1 MEALYVTLVY
11 LFFLFFLLVI
21 NYYVHLISTKDQYT
35 KEELSN
41 IMPYLSDSWKT
52 MNERYS
58 SSGLITS
65 FIFSSLVGLL
75 IPFLSIHWFFN
86 SSILVCIFFLVF
98 PVVKERLDSMK
109 VSSTGSYSVDIQNY
123 FAYYAGV
130 ILLGFGTGTGGSL
143 MYNWANHREM
153 SFLWFM
159 LNLAVVVVLMQ
170 YALRREL
177 NGR

>member
-41 IMPYLSDSWKT
+41 ILPYLSDSWKA

-65 FIFSSLVGLL
+65 FILSSLVGLL
-75 IPFLSIHWFFN
+75 IPFLSVHWFFN
-86 SSILVCIFFLVF
+86 SSILFCIFFLVF

-109 VSSTGSYSVDIQNY
+109 
-123 FAYYAGV
+123 
-130 ILLGFGTGTGGSL
+130 
-143 MYNWANHREM
+143 
-153 SFLWFM
+153 
-159 LNLAVVVVLMQ
+159 
-170 YALRREL
+170 
-177 NGR
+177 